1 MERPIRENHSL
12 SGRSGF
18 HEPCEI
24 GPTWNLY
31 VAFCAIAALPAFTVF
46 TQSWGKKITFV
57 STYQYLLF
65 PLLALLYL
73 RSRVVRLDGERII
86 QGFPVLG
93 TSIQYEDIE
102 GIHREIR
109 SGRGA
114 STPILVISKRASRRR
129 IVIYIRS
136 VDDTALRQFVRLLKE
151 KAPQLFVDG
160 LILTAFATPLER

>member
-1 MERPIRENHSL
+1 MEHPIRENSL

-18 HEPCEI
+18 HEPFEI

-31 VAFCAIAALPAFTVF
+31 VAFCAIAALPEFTVL

-86 QGFPVLG
+86 QGFPILG
-93 TSIQYEDIE
+93 TSMQYEDIE
-102 GIHREIR
+102 SIHSKIC
-109 SGRGA
+109 SGKGA
-114 STPILVISKRASRRR
+114 STPVLVICKRDSGRR